1 MLGNPL
7 NNRKYIRKSKKK
19 APLSYDRSAP
29 DFDKYENLKKLV
41 LIFK

>member
-1 MLGNPL
+1 MRQ
-7 NNRKYIRKSKKK
+7 NRRILILIFS
-19 APLSYDRSAP
+19 LDEFETHSP